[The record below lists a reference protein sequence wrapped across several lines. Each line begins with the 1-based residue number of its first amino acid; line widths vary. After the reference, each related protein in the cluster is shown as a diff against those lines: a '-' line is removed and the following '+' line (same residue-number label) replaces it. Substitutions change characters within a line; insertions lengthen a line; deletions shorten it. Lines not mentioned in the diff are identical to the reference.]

1 MTETISR
8 PSKKALV
15 EVDIDEKRPYTN
27 ATKKTVLNYIF
38 RNVPFTR
45 ANKITLLS
53 LDKYRGI
60 RNALNT
66 PISTIRKVFN
76 TFVVDLIH
84 FKMFQHKFPIGA
96 GLKSPVRKTQVYL
109 RKIYRIAP
117 VFDYKRAKFNAKSL
131 AKILDRINYWPQ
143 IMTQV
148 AVTLFITEFNRSKLN
163 QEYNPISQN
172 KICILCDCSPYAF
185 HRCRNKIGLDRLL
198 S

>member
-1 MTETISR
+1 MTETLSR

-15 EVDIDEKRPYTN
+15 KSEIDEIRPYVP
-27 ATKKTVLNYIF
+27 ATKDVVLNYIF

-53 LDKYRGI
+53 LDKYRSI
-60 RNALNT
+60 RDALNT
-66 PISTIRKVFN
+66 PIPTIREIFN
-76 TFVVDLIH
+76 TFLVDLIH
-84 FKMFQHKFPIGA
+84 FKMFQHKFPIGT
-96 GLKSPVRKTQVYL
+96 GLKSPVRRIQVYL

-117 VFDYKRAKFNAKSL
+117 VFDYRRAKFNAKSIV
-131 AKILDRINYWPQ
+131 KILDRINYWPQ

-148 AVTLFITEFNRSKLN
+148 AVVLFITEFNRSKYN
-163 QEYNPISQN
+163 KEYNPISQN
-172 KICILCDCSPYAF
+172 KICVLCDCSPYAF